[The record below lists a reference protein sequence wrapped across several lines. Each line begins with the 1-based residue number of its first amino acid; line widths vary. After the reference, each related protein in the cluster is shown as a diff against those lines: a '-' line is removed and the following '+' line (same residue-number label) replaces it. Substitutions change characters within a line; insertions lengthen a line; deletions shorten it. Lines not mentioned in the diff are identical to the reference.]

1 MTQSIVRQR
10 ADSRAHAFAD
20 FAVRLHDSS
29 TAAETAE
36 AVVSYAIPAIDCAHA
51 GIALHDS
58 DGRIT
63 IGTVSS
69 AVPHALYG
77 AQLEHGD
84 GPVIAAIQQNV
95 VLYIPSAA
103 AETHWPAWSRRAVA
117 LGLGSV
123 VHLPLRAGHATL
135 GALSLYKNSCDAF
148 SADDLAI
155 AHVLARHAAVAVA
168 SAQRREHMSNRVD
181 ARKLVGQAMG
191 ILMERHDLDS
201 DQAFAVL
208 RRYAEEHGLKLQH
221 AAEQLIATRRPKHHR
236 PAS

>member
-1 MTQSIVRQR
+1 MTQSMVRPR
-10 ADSRAHAFAD
+10 ADAHAQAFAD

-29 TAAETAE
+29 SATETVE
-36 AVVSYAIPAIDCAHA
+36 AVVQFAVPAIGCSHA
-51 GIALHDS
+51 GVALQDA
-58 DGRIT
+58 DGVIT

-69 AVPHALYG
+69 EVPGALYA
-77 AQLEHGD
+77 AQIEHGD

-95 VLYIPSAA
+95 VLHIPSAA
-103 AETHWPAWSRRAVA
+103 AETRWPAWSRRAVA

-123 VHLPLRAGHATL
+123 VHIPLRAGTSPL
-135 GALSLYKNSCDAF
+135 GALSLYKQAGNAF
-148 SADDLAI
+148 SDDDLAI

-168 SAQRREHMSNRVD
+168 TAQRREDMSDRVD

-208 RRYAEEHGLKLQH
+208 RRYAEEQGLKLQNVV
-221 AAEQLIATRRPKHHR
+221 EQLIATRRVGHQP
-236 PAS
+236 PG